1 MVDETSIWAELLK
14 AAAASA
20 TVSAALWGAAG
31 GATSALV
38 VKVSAKDVLRHVTLG
53 ALTAGGIGTMV
64 GAALLAK
71 TIGLTPEALGFI
83 GAGSSIS
90 YLVGV
95 FGPAVMEVVLHRI
108 RRGRLPGED
117 QADGQ

>member
-1 MVDETSIWAELLK
+1 MADDASIWADLLK
-14 AAAASA
+14 ATAASA
-20 TVSAALWGAAG
+20 TVTAALWGAAG

-53 ALTAGGIGTMV
+53 ALTAGGIGTLV
-64 GAALLAK
+64 GAVLLAK
-71 TIGLTPEALGFI
+71 TIGVTTEALGFI

-95 FGPAVMEVVLHRI
+95 FGPAIMEVLLHRI

-117 QADGQ
+117 RADGQ

>member
-1 MVDETSIWAELLK
+1 MADDATIWHELLK

-20 TVSAALWGAAG
+20 TVTAALWGAAG

-64 GAALLAK
+64 GAVLLAK
-71 TIGLTPEALGFI
+71 TIGVTTEALGYI

-95 FGPAVMEVVLHRI
+95 FGPAIMEVLLHRI
-108 RRGRLPGED
+108 RRGQLPGED
-117 QADGQ
+117 RADDQ